1 MFFQEFTTE
10 FTTEVTEVH
19 RGGMLEIPTNRENF
33 LIFVQHLQLAS
44 EVANGWIVGNTN
56 ESRKFS
62 YFCTAFTTH

>member
-19 RGGMLEIPTNRENF
+19 RGG
-33 LIFVQHLQLAS
+33 H
-44 EVANGWIVGNTN
+44 VGNTN

-62 YFCTAFTTH
+62 YFCTAFTTKDLPAKELSLLEFFSRIHH